1 MTYKKR
7 EDGLYVFKRDEEER
21 ARYVDHKLQIIMSQS
36 WIIPRLNNQHR
47 TLVNIIDHKIVHAP
61 IEPPSITRIADVG
74 TGTG

>member
-36 WIIPRLNNQHR
+36 
-47 TLVNIIDHKIVHAP
+47 
-61 IEPPSITRIADVG
+61 
-74 TGTG
+74 